1 MNSYLM
7 SLFGGLLI
15 GLAVSLMLYLNGRVT
30 GVSSIVGGTLRPIPG
45 DTFWRWSFIAGLLAG
60 GFILKLIYP
69 ESLFGNLNR
78 SDSTIVIAGLLVG
91 FGTLMGGG
99 CTSGHGICGLSRFSI
114 RSLVA
119 TGLFMGFG
127 ILSATFFRL
136 FFAESL

>member
-1 MNSYLM
+1 MNSYLL
-7 SLFGGLLI
+7 SLFGGVLI

-30 GVSSIVGGTLRPIPG
+30 GVSNIVGGTLKPIPG
-45 DTFWRWSFIAGLLAG
+45 DTFWRWSFIAGLLLG
-60 GFILKLIYP
+60 GLILKLVYP
-69 ESLFGNLNR
+69 ESFSENFNR
-78 SDSTIVIAGLLVG
+78 SNSTVVIAGLLVG

-114 RSLVA
+114 RSVVA
-119 TGLFMGFG
+119 TGLFMAFG